1 MPFRTKT
8 LSTYKKGVGGL
19 CFFDEERSFVIS
31 ALSSSIPLPVRE
43 DTATA
48 GSFLPII
55 FSHWALAS
63 SMRSSSM
70 SFSARSDFVI
80 TRRMESIFIAFS
92 TRKWSEDICIQP
104 SSAATIKRAASKPH
118 VPATI
123 LRIKRSW
130 PGTSTMPTVP

>member
-43 DTATA
+43 ETATA

-63 SMRSSSM
+63 SMRSSNM
-70 SFSARSDFVI
+70 STTYLIFAIVNVI
-80 TRRMESIFIAFS
+80 AVAYMIR
-92 TRKWSEDICIQP
+92 
-104 SSAATIKRAASKPH
+104 
-118 VPATI
+118 
-123 LRIKRSW
+123 
-130 PGTSTMPTVP
+130 TVPETKDKSLEELEEEFQRRYA